1 MVPIDL
7 PNAANTNFDFQT
19 KLGVRADLEMTR
31 REHLLKPLHLN
42 YASSGDLDL
51 KDREHQHMMTTS
63 QGFGGLKESKS
74 VAFGA
79 KID

>member
-1 MVPIDL
+1 
-7 PNAANTNFDFQT
+7 
-19 KLGVRADLEMTR
+19 MTR